1 MYTIV
6 KQLRRGLI
14 LNKYKVSGFRSV
26 RDKERFCLELTHDIQ
41 IKSQEMRGLTFES
54 EKEIGNLMDGI
65 KNKALCQG
73 LKVAVLNS

>member
-1 MYTIV
+1 MN
-6 KQLRRGLI
+6 R
-14 LNKYKVSGFRSV
+14 YKVSGFRSV
-26 RDKERFCLELTHDIQ
+26 RDKERFCLELTHDIH

-54 EKEIGNLMDGI
+54 EKEIGSLMDGI